1 MHLHALAHSHAHVQG
16 THTDKYNIP
25 LSNDVFKVKIL
36 MKPGLTETIIYNTAF
51 TSVYLLSTKISL
63 TYSLNKETQTV

>member
-16 THTDKYNIP
+16 AHTDKYKIP
-25 LSNDVFKVKIL
+25 LSIDMFKVIIL

-51 TSVYLLSTKISL
+51 TSVYLSSTKISL
-63 TYSLNKETQTV
+63 TYSLNTGT